1 MNTAHTLIIDENVMT
16 ACWDDIFKWP
26 GKTAFSPQAVEKP
39 AKTSINLPPCHKMME
54 NGLLGYVWLANQ
66 RNIHV
71 PPKSEVLVWGWAWMG
86 QRGTDFCGGSVAGD

>member
-1 MNTAHTLIIDENVMT
+1 MNTAHTLIIDKNVMT

-26 GKTAFSPQAVEKP
+26 V
-39 AKTSINLPPCHKMME
+39 KTSINLPPCHKMKE